1 MMPMLAH
8 VRQTSSALTTE
19 LPISAAEFYNAFT
32 RVWKPIEG
40 RGGGTRPHIGKL
52 GEQ

>member
-1 MMPMLAH
+1 MMPTLAH
-8 VRQTSSALTTE
+8 VRQPSSTVATE
-19 LPISAAEFYNAFT
+19 LSISVAEFYHAFT

-52 GEQ
+52 WEQ